1 MFIPEGS
8 VVRKVVIY
16 HDEDGTYLRAIQ
28 FFDKSE
34 SLLLQS
40 GHVRG
45 TPKTINLAEG
55 ERLIGFKSVLSP
67 NEGGECAH
75 FNF

>member
-1 MFIPEGS
+1 M
-8 VVRKVVIY
+8 RKVVIF

-28 FFDKSE
+28 FFDKSDN
-34 SLLLQS
+34 LLLQS

-45 TPKTINLAEG
+45 HKKIVHLDEN
-55 ERLIGFKSVLSP
+55 ERLVGFKSNLSP
-67 NEGGECAH
+67 NDDGECAH

>member
-1 MFIPEGS
+1 M
-8 VVRKVVIY
+8 RKVIIY

-28 FFDKSE
+28 FFDKSDA
-34 SLLLQS
+34 LLLQS

-45 TPKTINLAEG
+45 QPKIVYLGEH
-55 ERLIGFKSVLSP
+55 ERLVGFKSNLSP
-67 NEGGECAH
+67 NDDGECAH